1 MSRLGIFALW
11 STLAMAQAPAGP
23 AAGQGAATIVDSG
36 STNRAG
42 FRIVVRRSGSAELT
56 LTPRRTAAADEPGK
70 DPNKEPAKPPQPIV
84 RTVPRNEVNR
94 LFADLDAARP
104 FASLPE
110 ARCIKSVSFGSTRTI
125 EYGGEPSP
133 DLSCGPEGSDALRDL
148 IRDVDAIIDRFQPI
162 ERLKS
167 RP

>member
-1 MSRLGIFALW
+1 M
-11 STLAMAQAPAGP
+11 LAMAQAPAVPG
-23 AAGQGAATIVDSG
+23 AGQGAATIVDSG

-42 FRIVVRRSGSAELT
+42 FRIVVQRSGSAELT
-56 LTPRRTAAADEPGK
+56 LAPRRAGADEPGK
-70 DPNKEPAKPPQPIV
+70 GPAKLPQPTV
-84 RTVPRNEVNR
+84 RIVPRNEVKR

-110 ARCIKSVSFGSTRTI
+110 ARCIRSVSFGSTRTV

-162 ERLKS
+162 EKLKS